1 MVSID
6 NGTSFLT
13 VDFAETQKTMQK
25 PKENYEKGL
34 TRGEKSGILCKHSK
48 RALKKNPIRPKAGKA
63 SRKRMRKNPKKLL
76 ENPLTNGKKSD
87 IIIERPKRGSKKIP
101 LLGKSGSRIKG

>member
-34 TRGEKSGILCKHSK
+34 TRGEKSGILCRHSK
-48 RALKKNPIRPKAGKA
+48 RALNKNPIRPKAGKA

>member
-48 RALKKNPIRPKAGKA
+48 RALNKNPIRPKAGKA
-63 SRKRMRKNPKKLL
+63 SKKRMRKIRKNFWKTP
-76 ENPLTNGKKSD
+76 
-87 IIIERPKRGSKKIP
+87 
-101 LLGKSGSRIKG
+101 

>member
-25 PKENYEKGL
+25 TEENYEKGL

-48 RALKKNPIRPKAGKA
+48 RALNKNPIRPKAGKV

-76 ENPLTNGKKSD
+76 GNPLTNGKKSD